1 MGLGQLILWLRWL
14 RKLQVEELSTL
25 PLSDSFE
32 SLGEIFQMGGRFL
45 VCIGRDHVQMFDME
59 LASWQTWPLPQELS
73 MDDSNSWVKH
83 CGSWAVAFNELPES
97 GAESGAAFVDAW

>member
-1 MGLGQLILWLRWL
+1 
-14 RKLQVEELSTL
+14 
-25 PLSDSFE
+25 
-32 SLGEIFQMGGRFL
+32 MGGRFL

-97 GAESGAAFVDAW
+97 GAESGAAFGDAW